1 MSFDEKILNN
11 CEKAIFLLRGLF
23 KNYGY
28 EQYKVSKFEEYDLYM
43 KNKSFLVSENVLT
56 FTDTNGKLMALKP
69 DVTLSIIKNTKEDEP
84 LKKVY
89 YNEVVYRPNDE
100 NGFREINQT
109 GLECIGD
116 IDTSNVCEV
125 ITLAIKS
132 LQQISDTYLLN
143 ISHNGFISGILAEAH
158 TDEQINAKI
167 LKAVSQ
173 RNTAAIKSIC
183 EESKISD
190 KVTDA
195 LCELCLIYEPIS
207 SCTERLESLILN
219 EQMQAAF
226 YEIYKLN
233 STLEKEGMN
242 DRVMIDFSIENDMN
256 YYNGIIFNGF
266 INELPVSILAGGR
279 YDNLVQKM
287 GKNKGAIGFAVYLDL
302 LERIDEKEKAD
313 DDNEYINVALPKGR
327 LGEKAYAIF
336 EKSGFPCPAI
346 YDKGRKLIFENS
358 DKKVRYFWVKPSD
371 VAIYV
376 EKGAADVGIVGKD
389 ILLEQNS
396 EVYEMLDLGLGK
408 CRMAVAAKKDFKDNH
423 NKTLVVATK
432 FPNIAKQYYNSISR
446 QIDII
451 KLNGSIEI
459 APLLGLSDVIVDI
472 VETGKTL
479 LENDLEPK
487 ETIVEISAR
496 LISNKSSYKFKN
508 ERITTLREQMAKIL
522 EADED

>member
-1 MSFDEKILNN
+1 MSFDAKILNN
-11 CEKAIFLLRGLF
+11 CEKAIFELRSLY
-23 KNYGY
+23 KSYGY
-28 EQYKVSKFEEYDLYM
+28 EQYKVNKFEEYDLYM

-69 DVTLSIIKNTKEDEP
+69 DVTLSIIKNIKESEA

-89 YNEVVYRPNDE
+89 YNEIVYRPNGE
-100 NGFREINQT
+100 NGFYEINQT

-116 IDTSNVCEV
+116 IDTTAVCEV

-132 LQQISDTYLLN
+132 LQNISESYLLN
-143 ISHNGFISGILAEAH
+143 ISHNGFIAGLLSETN
-158 TDEQINAKI
+158 TDEQTKLNL

-173 RNTAAIKSIC
+173 KNTSVVKTLC
-183 EESKISD
+183 ENADISSKISD
-190 KVTDA
+190 A
-195 LCELCLIYEPIS
+195 LCDLSLIYEPFQTAS
-207 SCTERLESLILN
+207 EKLKSLILN
-219 EQMQAAF
+219 EQMQLAF
-226 YEIYKLN
+226 NEIEKINSVLSENKLD
-233 STLEKEGMN
+233 EK
-242 DRVMIDFSIENDMN
+242 VMIDFSIENDMN

-266 INELPVSILAGGR
+266 VGELSQSILAGGR

-287 GKNKGAIGFAVYLDL
+287 GKKKGAIGFAVYLDL
-302 LERIDEKEKAD
+302 LERIDENSSND
-313 DDNEYINVALPKGR
+313 DEYINVALPKGR
-327 LGEKAYAIF
+327 LGEKAYGIL
-336 EKSGFPCPAI
+336 EKSGFECPAI
-346 YDKGRKLIFENS
+346 YDKGRKLIFENK

-396 EVYEMLDLGLGK
+396 DVYEMLDLKLGK
-408 CRMAVAAKKDFKDNH
+408 CRMAVAAKKDFKDNRE
-423 NKTLVVATK
+423 KTLIVATK

-459 APLLGLSDVIVDI
+459 APLLTLSDVIVDI

-479 LENDLEPK
+479 LENNLEPK

-508 ERITTLREQMAKIL
+508 SRIRELQNACAKIL
-522 EADED
+522 ENDED

>member
-11 CEKAIFLLRGLF
+11 CEKAMFSLRRVF
-23 KNYGY
+23 QEFGY

-69 DVTLSIIKNTKEDEP
+69 DVTLSIIKNTKDDEP

-109 GLECIGD
+109 GLECIGN
-116 IDTSNVCEV
+116 IDTANVCEV

-132 LQQISDTYLLN
+132 LQSLSDTYLLN
-143 ISHNGFISGILAEAH
+143 ISHNGFVLGLLSEAN
-158 TDEQINAKI
+158 TDERTVKQI

-173 RNTAAIKSIC
+173 RNTAVVKSIC
-183 EESKISD
+183 EENGISD
-190 KVTDA
+190 TAKDA
-195 LCELCLIYEPIS
+195 LQKLCLIYEPLLTA
-207 SCTERLESLILN
+207 CEKLENLILN
-219 EQMQAAF
+219 ERMKSAF
-226 YEIYKLN
+226 DEISKVKA
-233 STLEKEGMN
+233 TLEKEN
-242 DRVMIDFSIENDMN
+242 ALDRVMIDFSIENDTN
-256 YYNGIIFNGF
+256 YYNGIVFNGYIDE
-266 INELPVSILAGGR
+266 INESILAGGR
-279 YDNLVQKM
+279 YDNLVRKM
-287 GKNKGAIGFAVYLDL
+287 GKKVGAIGFAVYLDL
-302 LERIDEKEKAD
+302 LERIDEKSAD
-313 DDNEYINVALPKGR
+313 EDEYINVALPKGR
-327 LGEKAYAIF
+327 LGEKAYSIF
-336 EKSGFPCPAI
+336 EKSGYECPAI
-346 YDKGRKLIFENS
+346 YDKGRKLIFENE

-396 EVYEMLDLGLGK
+396 DVYEMLDLGLGK
-408 CRMAVAAKKDFKDNH
+408 CRMAVAAKKDFHDNRD
-423 NKTLVVATK
+423 KTLVVATK

-459 APLLGLSDVIVDI
+459 APLLSLSDVIVDI

-508 ERITTLREQMAKIL
+508 KRITELREKIAEIL
-522 EADED
+522 KED